1 MVPKLFMGTPWGIA
15 PLLRVRLR
23 PVAKAK
29 TNGIEPVT
37 EPGTP
42 IIGSVRFWS
51 DTVMMICPDS
61 ITQSPRN
68 LDRAPPGSPV
78 RPYRSPSGRSA
89 SK

>member
-1 MVPKLFMGTPWGIA
+1 MTPKLFMGHCSA
-15 PLLRVRLR
+15 PSG
-23 PVAKAK
+23 PVAPRRKSE
-29 TNGIEPVT
+29 NQRIEPVT

-51 DTVMMICPDS
+51 DTVMMVCPDS